1 MTRTLS
7 VILISSI
14 PLAAQTN
21 GERIVIVN
29 AKEVVARPGK
39 ESVVRLEVHVK
50 EGYHIQAN
58 QTENESVIPTRI
70 DITSD
75 QKFTIGKMI
84 FPATKKFRLEGTEDH
99 LDVYDGIF
107 EVLIHVRT
115 PRRIKKGVYPLN
127 GKLNFQ
133 ACDDV
138 RCLFPRT
145 AEFRIEASVR

>member
-7 VILISSI
+7 VILISSL

-21 GERIVIVN
+21 GEKIVIVN
-29 AKEVVARPGK
+29 TKEVAVRPGK
-39 ESVVRLEVHVK
+39 ESVVRLEVHVR

-84 FPATKKFRLEGTEDH
+84 FPATRKFKLEGTEDH
-99 LDVYDGIF
+99 LDVYDGAF
-107 EVLIHVRT
+107 EVQIYIRA
-115 PRRIKKGVYPLN
+115 PRRIRKGVYQLN
-127 GKLNFQ
+127 GKLNYQ
-133 ACDDV
+133 ACDAV